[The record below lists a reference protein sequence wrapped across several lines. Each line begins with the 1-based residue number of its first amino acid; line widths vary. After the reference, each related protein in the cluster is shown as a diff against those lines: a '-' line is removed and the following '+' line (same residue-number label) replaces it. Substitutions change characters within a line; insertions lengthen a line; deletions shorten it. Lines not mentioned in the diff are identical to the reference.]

1 MKKNEDFYLMDR
13 DLSKSCG
20 FFSFRRLN
28 FSLNHFGTM
37 DNGQWTMDNGQW
49 TMDNGQWTMDHGRDK
64 W

>member
-37 DNGQWTMDNGQW
+37 DNGP
-49 TMDNGQWTMDHGRDK
+49 WTMDHGRDK